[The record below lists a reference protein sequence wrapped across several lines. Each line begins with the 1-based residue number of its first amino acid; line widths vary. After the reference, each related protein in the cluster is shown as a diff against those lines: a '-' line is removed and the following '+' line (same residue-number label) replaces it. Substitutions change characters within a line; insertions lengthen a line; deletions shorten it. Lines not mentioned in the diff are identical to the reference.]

1 MKKRSGFVSNSSSS
15 SFICVITNEE
25 YTSMDASLEDAEMC
39 QCVNDHIFLEEFLVG
54 EISIDLIE
62 DEDNDWRE
70 QVPVENCPICSF
82 TYIENDLCVE
92 YIQDKYNIS
101 NEEVYNYMKSKNS
114 RLRKI
119 RHTYWFELLFE
130 SKGIAKEELIKE
142 IKSKYANYEEFYKDM
157 K

>member
-1 MKKRSGFVSNSSSS
+1 MKIRSGFVSNSSSS

-39 QCVNDHIFLEEFLVG
+39 ECLNGHIFLEEFLVG

-82 TYIENDLCVE
+82 TYIENDMCVD
-92 YIQDKYNIS
+92 YIKSTYSIS
-101 NEEVYNYMKSKNS
+101 NEEVYNYMKKKNS

-119 RHTYWFELLFE
+119 RPTYWFELLLE
-130 SKGIAKEELIKE
+130 TKNISKDNLIKE
-142 IKSKYANYEEFYKDM
+142 IKSKYLSYEEFYKNI